1 MSLWTMIAVIVVA
14 GVIGEILKSYFKSQG
29 SSQKVLQVL
38 DDRMREYQQEM
49 DGLKKRIRNLETIA
63 ATSPEEFQG
72 ASMSDAEDFDFESTD
87 EFNEKLVNQL
97 SRKKQKGR

>member
-1 MSLWTMIAVIVVA
+1 MGMWTMIAVIVVA
-14 GVIGEILKSYFKSQG
+14 GVIGEILKTYFKSQG
-29 SSQKVLQVL
+29 NAQKVSKVL
-38 DDRMREYQQEM
+38 DERLQDYQQEM

-63 ATSPEEFQG
+63 ATSPEDFQG
-72 ASMSDAEDFDFESTD
+72 ASMSDADDFDFESTD

>member
-1 MSLWTMIAVIVVA
+1 MIAVIVVA

-29 SSQKVLQVL
+29 NSQKVSQVL
-38 DDRMREYQQEM
+38 DDRMREYHQEM

-63 ATSPEEFQG
+63 ATSPEDFQG
-72 ASMSDAEDFDFESTD
+72 ASMSDVEDFDFESTD

>member
-29 SSQKVLQVL
+29 SSQKVSQVL